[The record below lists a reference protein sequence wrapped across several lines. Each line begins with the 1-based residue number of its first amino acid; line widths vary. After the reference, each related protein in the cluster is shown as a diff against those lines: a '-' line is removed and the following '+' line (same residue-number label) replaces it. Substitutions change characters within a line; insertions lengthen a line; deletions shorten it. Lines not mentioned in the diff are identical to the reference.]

1 VSAFSKIGVLAG
13 IGAFPFLCLQCVSK
27 TAPLIQQQIQSTVWA
42 ALREDQF
49 RGVSIAGDGRNVV
62 LNGTV
67 SLESARRAA
76 ATAAAAQ
83 SGVASVDNRLNV
95 SGGATEVQL
104 RIRMMLKERSIQFE
118 PGKTELVDPNQAV
131 LGDLRAA
138 LLDSPTS
145 NIQVEGYTDNSGD
158 EGKNRA
164 ISQKRAQTVV
174 NWLAD
179 HGIPRGRMQASG
191 FGPDRPI
198 VSNDTAEGRA
208 QNRRIEVKLSER

>member
-1 VSAFSKIGVLAG
+1 MSAFLKLGVLTG

-42 ALREDQF
+42 SLREDQF
-49 RGVSIAGDGRNVV
+49 RGVSVGGDGRTVV

-67 SLESARRAA
+67 SLESSRRAA

-83 SGVASVDNRLNV
+83 PGVSSVDNRLNV

-104 RIRMMLKERSIQFE
+104 RIRMMLDQRSIRFE
-118 PGKTELVDPNQAV
+118 PGKTELADPNQAV
-131 LGDLRAA
+131 LNDLRTA
-138 LLDSPTS
+138 LLDAPTS
-145 NIQVEGYTDNSGD
+145 SIQVEGYTDNSGD
-158 EGKNRA
+158 EKKNRA

-179 HGIPRGRMQASG
+179 HGIPRGRMQAAG
-191 FGPDRPI
+191 YGPDRPL

-208 QNRRIEVKLSER
+208 QNRRIEVKLAER